1 MIFDKIKKAIADQTG
16 IDADSITLE
25 SSFREDLN
33 IDSID
38 LVELIMQLEEEYDME
53 FDIDPCGLS
62 IQRYGDMNIYISFE
76 AFEII

>member
-16 IDADSITLE
+16 IDADSITLD
-25 SSFREDLN
+25 SSFGEDLN

-53 FDIDPCGLS
+53 FDDDQAEKLKTV
-62 IQRYGDMNIYISFE
+62 GDVVNYLN
-76 AFEII
+76 EIL

>member
-16 IDADSITLE
+16 IDADSISLE

-38 LVELIMQLEEEYDME
+38 LVELIMQLEEEYDVE
-53 FDIDPCGLS
+53 FDDDQAEKLKTV
-62 IQRYGDMNIYISFE
+62 GDVVNYLNDIV
-76 AFEII
+76 

>member
-16 IDADSITLE
+16 IDADSITLD

-53 FDIDPCGLS
+53 FDDDQAEKLKTV
-62 IQRYGDMNIYISFE
+62 GDVVNYLN
-76 AFEII
+76 EIL